1 MSQENDSRPAT
12 GTDWGAR
19 QSRLALA
26 LVAITCLAYLP
37 TLWAG
42 FIWDDDDYVVENA
55 SLRDTVGLVRIWTD
69 PQATPQYYPLVHT
82 TFWIEQHL
90 WGLNPTGY
98 HVTNVLLHA
107 LSAVCL
113 WRLLQRWQ
121 VPGAWL
127 CAAVFAL
134 HPVHVESVAW
144 VTERKNVLST
154 FWYLI
159 AASLYWRFAESQ
171 PGESA
176 RKWTAVTWWRY
187 LGAFAAFVLALL
199 SKTVACSLPAAL
211 LLIVWWRRGTLRA
224 ADWLR
229 LVPFFGVGLGF
240 AWLTSLLERTH
251 VGTAHIQLGLQW
263 SDRLVLAGRAVW
275 FYLGKL
281 LWPESLTFIYP
292 KWPIRA
298 DQIWQ
303 WSGLVG
309 ALVLLVTLGRLRHRI
324 GRGPLV
330 AALFFGG
337 TLLPAL
343 GFFDVFPMRY
353 SFVADHF
360 QYLASLGPIVL
371 LVSGAWY
378 IANSLMGSQFD
389 VCAWQ
394 ISRNALASGSTG
406 ASALRLIELPR
417 AKRLSSGAATLV
429 LLALGVLTWRQ
440 ACVYRDLETLWRDT
454 LAKNPSAAIAHN
466 NLAAILDKRGDVA
479 GALAHLEESVRL
491 DPQPESQA
499 NLGLLLATLGRV
511 EESIAQYH
519 EALRREPRSAA
530 IRVSL
535 AQLLMQ
541 LERHDEA
548 LLEFQRAVELR
559 PRDVDLRLQFA
570 ESLHSAQR
578 TDDALRVLDVVVEL
592 APNHPRLWFDAGV
605 IWLERDPPKAV
616 AAFERAANLS
626 PTAPGVFFRLGLARE
641 RTGDLTG
648 AASAFRKALRL
659 RPRWPEA
666 NEALNR
672 VAAQLSA
679 DCPAEGLHRVFTKP
693 LMDLCASSASCPT

>member
-1 MSQENDSRPAT
+1 MTDDVDSGPAT
-12 GTDWGAR
+12 TADWGPR
-19 QSRLALA
+19 QSRLALL
-26 LVAITCLAYLP
+26 LVAVTCLAYLP

-90 WGLNPTGY
+90 WGLTPTGY

-144 VTERKNVLST
+144 ITERKNVLSG
-154 FWYLI
+154 FWSLV
-159 AASLYWRFAESQ
+159 AASLYWKFAEPEPS
-171 PGESA
+171 ETA
-176 RKWTAVTWWRY
+176 REWDAATWWRY

-199 SKTVACSLPAAL
+199 SKTVACSLPAVM
-211 LLIVWWRRGTLRA
+211 LLILWWRRGTLRI

-240 AWLTSLLERTH
+240 AWLTSHLERTH
-251 VGTAHIQLGLQW
+251 VGTVHIQLGLQW
-263 SDRLVLAGRAVW
+263 SDRVVLAGRAVW

-281 LWPESLTFIYP
+281 LWPDSLTFIYP
-292 KWPIRA
+292 KWQIHT

-303 WSGLVG
+303 WSGVIG
-309 ALVLLVTLGRLRHRI
+309 AVLLLTTLRRLRHRI

-371 LVSGAWY
+371 LVSWSWC
-378 IANSLMGSQFD
+378 IRPSL
-389 VCAWQ
+389 
-394 ISRNALASGSTG
+394 
-406 ASALRLIELPR
+406 R
-417 AKRLSSGAATLV
+417 AKMAAAV
-429 LLALGVLTWRQ
+429 LLTLGVLTWRQ
-440 ACVYRDLETLWRDT
+440 ACVYRNLETLWRDT

-466 NLAAILDKRGDVA
+466 NLAAILDERGDA
-479 GALAHLEESVRL
+479 EGALAHLQESVRL

-499 NLGLLLATLGRV
+499 NLGLLLVKSGRV
-511 EESIAQYH
+511 EESLAQYR
-519 EALRREPRSAA
+519 EALQREPRSAA

-548 LLEFQRAVELR
+548 LSEFQQAVELR
-559 PRDVDLRLQFA
+559 PRDADLRLQFA

-578 TDDALRVLDVVVEL
+578 TDEALRVLDVVVEL

-605 IWLERDPPKAV
+605 IWLERDPPRAV
-616 AAFERAANLS
+616 AALERAAKLS

-648 AASAFRKALRL
+648 AASAFRQALRL
-659 RPRWPEA
+659 RPNWPEA
-666 NEALNR
+666 NEALSR
-672 VAAQLSA
+672 VTS
-679 DCPAEGLHRVFTKP
+679 
-693 LMDLCASSASCPT
+693 